1 MIWPTISGKS
11 YVGETVKSMTTG
23 ELESTSEA
31 LLAKNIGMV
40 LIDDANYCTLPVR
53 EQ

>member
-31 LLAKNIGMV
+31 LLAKHRRS
-40 LIDDANYCTLPVR
+40 AR
-53 EQ
+53 